1 MLMLVRERVASLL
14 HRSGAIDAVMRLRRY
29 APVPNLSIVTYH
41 HIAED
46 DPAYPYDPDV
56 YDATPAQFRRQLELI
71 ARYCTPI
78 GIDELVRSLDGE
90 ALPENPVMVTFD
102 DGYLSCH
109 DTALPI
115 LRAVGMRATFFIAT
129 AFTSERRLYWWE
141 RIALICNGARRNGSV
156 TYPVAMTLDRKDPKL
171 RAKLVALVKNTP
183 GLDVDRFL
191 AEISAA
197 LEVEWSRELESE
209 AADGLIMQWDHVRA
223 LVRAGMDVESHGR
236 YHRVLQTL
244 DDAALE
250 DECLSSRLELEAQL
264 GRPVRAMAYPVG
276 RRIAREGRIRDAL
289 ASAGYRIGL
298 SNKTGVNRLW
308 PLPLRGVLP
317 IDPFDVRRLSTD
329 RRMNDAMFITQI
341 AMPKLAYVDPE

>member
-46 DPAYPYDPDV
+46 DPDYPYDPDV

-78 GIDELVRSLDGE
+78 GIDELVRSIDGE
-90 ALPENPVMVTFD
+90 PLPENPVMVTFD

-115 LRAVGMRATFFIAT
+115 LRAVGIRATFFIAT

-141 RIALICNGARRNGSV
+141 RIALICNQARRTGSV
-156 TYPVAMTLDRKDPKL
+156 TYPVSMTLDKKDPKL

-191 AEISAA
+191 AEIGAA

-250 DECLSSRLELEAQL
+250 DECLSSRVELEAQL